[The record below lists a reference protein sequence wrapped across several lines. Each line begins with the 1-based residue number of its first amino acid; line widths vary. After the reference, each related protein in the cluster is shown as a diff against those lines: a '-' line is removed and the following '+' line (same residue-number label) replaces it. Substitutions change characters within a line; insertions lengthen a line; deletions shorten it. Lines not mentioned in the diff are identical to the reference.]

1 MTRLLFIVTQLIL
14 KVTQLHLFVTYY
26 CDLLLVKGVVS
37 QAFFLFLKV
46 IWLLLKVTG
55 LILMSPGFKSDLNT
69 FYCIPHFK
77 KARSNL
83 KVSLKK

>member
-55 LILMSPGFKSDLNT
+55 LILMSPGYF
-69 FYCIPHFK
+69 
-77 KARSNL
+77 
-83 KVSLKK
+83 